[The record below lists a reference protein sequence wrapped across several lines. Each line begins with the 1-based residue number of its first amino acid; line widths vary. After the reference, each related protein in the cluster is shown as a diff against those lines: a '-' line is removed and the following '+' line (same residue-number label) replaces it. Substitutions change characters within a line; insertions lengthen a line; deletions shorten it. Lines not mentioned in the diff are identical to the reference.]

1 MSNRNGGKQ
10 SQLTGERA
18 ETKVRDV
25 LLDAQ
30 IFCSKYE
37 HDRGEDLLVE
47 LEGYI
52 DQVDVGS
59 EPRIGLLQI
68 KGHDA
73 EPAPATG
80 DGIAKR
86 RLDLNHLRR
95 WAAIPLPVF
104 VVAVELVGNEPLFFA
119 RLVDKII
126 RDVAPAG
133 LEELEQQ
140 KITISLPRADDL
152 PSFLKAE
159 IAGFYSL
166 HAFQLSGLSENVIAR
181 NHYEVISST
190 TPFVPPQAKVWLK
203 NIRVLWK
210 GPWRPAHF
218 WATLNHIADQLKEK
232 EGGRGTPLQA
242 TIHVYRSLKDDR
254 DNNAIAHVSWLE
266 DNHAATVSLKECVNW
281 PKAAHWIRFQFHG
294 VSAFEELPES
304 FVVEESDDSFISKA
318 ERIWAELDSI
328 FLEVMSSLTKDLRL
342 PDGKLNRLEASLCE
356 IDDGA
361 IQKLGRPSPQLIM
374 VDRMIDQYI
383 FVLSGIFT
391 WIKGKPDVP
400 EVRRK
405 RWLTQ
410 DLEMAQGFYRAYYP
424 LAKLLLDQ

>member
-1 MSNRNGGKQ
+1 MSNKKGGKQ

-52 DQVDVGS
+52 ERADAGS

-73 EPAPATG
+73 EAAPATS
-80 DGIAKR
+80 DGITKR
-86 RLDLNHLRR
+86 LLNLDHLRR

-104 VVAVELVGNEPLFFA
+104 VVAVELLGNEPLFFA
-119 RLVDKII
+119 RSVDRII
-126 RDVAPAG
+126 GDVAPAG

-152 PSFLKAE
+152 PSFLKTE

-166 HAFQLSGLSENVIAR
+166 HAFQLAGLSENVIAR

-203 NIRVLWK
+203 NMRVLWK

-218 WATLNHIADQLKEK
+218 WATLNHIADRLQEK
-232 EGGRGTPLQA
+232 EGGQLTPLRA
-242 TIHVYRSLKDDR
+242 TIHVYRSLKDNR
-254 DNNAIAHVSWLE
+254 DNNAIAHASWLE
-266 DNHAATVSLKECVNW
+266 DNHAKTASLKECGNW
-281 PKAAHWIRFQFHG
+281 PKVAHWARFQFHG
-294 VSAFEELPES
+294 ISALEELPES
-304 FVVEESDDSFISKA
+304 FVVEESNDSFILKA
-318 ERIWAELDSI
+318 ERIWVELDSI
-328 FLEVMSSLTKDLRL
+328 FLEVMNSLTKDLRL
-342 PDGKLNRLEASLCE
+342 PDGKLTRLEASLHE
-356 IDDGA
+356 IDDDA

-374 VDRMIDQYI
+374 VERMIDRYT
-383 FVLSGIFT
+383 FVLSGVFT

-400 EVRRK
+400 EVKRK

-424 LAKLLLDQ
+424 VVKLLLCR

>member
-1 MSNRNGGKQ
+1 MSNKNGGKQ

-52 DQVDVGS
+52 ERTNAGS

-68 KGHDA
+68 KGHEA
-73 EPAPATG
+73 ETDSATAA
-80 DGIAKR
+80 GIAKR
-86 RLDLNHLRR
+86 QLDLNHLRR
-95 WAAIPLPVF
+95 WAAISFPVF
-104 VVAVELVGNEPLFFA
+104 VVAVELLGNEPLFFA
-119 RLVDKII
+119 RSVDRII
-126 RDVAPAG
+126 GDVAPEG
-133 LEELEQQ
+133 LEALEQQ
-140 KITISLPRADDL
+140 KITVSLPRVDDL
-152 PSFLKAE
+152 PLFLKAE

-166 HAFQLSGLSENVIAR
+166 HAFRLTGLSENLIAR

-218 WATLNHIADQLKEK
+218 WATLNHVADQLREK
-232 EGGRGTPLQA
+232 DGGRYTPLLA
-242 TIHVYRSLKDDR
+242 TIHVYRSLKDNR
-254 DNNAIAHVSWLE
+254 DNNAVAQASWLE
-266 DNHAATVSLKECVNW
+266 DDHANTASLKELMNW
-281 PKAAHWIRFQFHG
+281 PKAAHWTRFRFHG
-294 VSAFEELPES
+294 VSALEELPES
-304 FVVEESDDSFISKA
+304 FVMEESDDSFILKA
-318 ERIWAELDSI
+318 EKIWVELDSI
-328 FLEVMSSLTKDLRL
+328 FLEVMSSLTKDMRL
-342 PDGKLNRLEASLCE
+342 PDGKLAQLEASLQG

-361 IQKLGRPSPQLIM
+361 IQQLGRPSPQLIM
-374 VDRMIDQYI
+374 VDRMINQYS
-383 FVLSGIFT
+383 FLLSGVFT
-391 WIKGKPDVP
+391 WIRGKPDVP

-410 DLEMAQGFYRAYYP
+410 DLEMAQGLYRSYYP
-424 LAKLLLDQ
+424 VVKLLLDR

>member
-1 MSNRNGGKQ
+1 MSNKKGGKQ

-52 DQVDVGS
+52 EGANAGS

-73 EPAPATG
+73 ETASTTG
-80 DGIAKR
+80 AGIAKR
-86 RLDLNHLRR
+86 QLDLNHLRR
-95 WAAIPLPVF
+95 WAAISFPVF
-104 VVAVELVGNEPLFFA
+104 VVAVELLGNEPLFFA
-119 RLVDKII
+119 RSVDRII
-126 RDVAPAG
+126 GDVAPEG
-133 LEELEQQ
+133 LEALEQQ

-152 PSFLKAE
+152 PSFLKNE

-166 HAFQLSGLSENVIAR
+166 HAFQLAGLSENLIAR

-190 TPFVPPQAKVWLK
+190 TSIVPPQAKVWLK

-210 GPWRPAHF
+210 GPWRPTHF
-218 WATLNHIADQLKEK
+218 WATLNHIADQLQEK
-232 EGGRGTPLQA
+232 DGGRCTPLLA
-242 TIHVYRSLKDDR
+242 TIHVYRSLKDNR

-266 DNHAATVSLKECVNW
+266 DDHANTASLKELMNW
-281 PKAAHWIRFQFHG
+281 PKAAHWTRFRFHG
-294 VSAFEELPES
+294 ASALEELPES
-304 FVVEESDDSFISKA
+304 FVMEESDDSFILKA
-318 ERIWAELDSI
+318 ERIWVELDSI
-328 FLEVMSSLTKDLRL
+328 FLEVMNSLTKDLRL
-342 PDGKLNRLEASLCE
+342 PVEKLTRLEASLHE
-356 IDDGA
+356 IDNGA
-361 IQKLGRPSPQLIM
+361 IQQLGRPSPQLIM
-374 VDRMIDQYI
+374 VDRMIDQYT

-424 LAKLLLDQ
+424 LVKLLLDR